1 MIWPASTARKDG
13 NKSAKGAAVAAGARW
28 SLSQVCPNVVVIS
41 GKHECQGSWAGPEKK
56 PQI

>member
-28 SLSQVCPNVVVIS
+28 SLSQVCLNVVVIS